1 MPNVAMYD
9 IWKLTENNVLL
20 SIMVNINAERKRL
33 FITENLCVSFL
44 QTRHKKTNNVAL
56 NAGGEKFVMA
66 V

>member
-1 MPNVAMYD
+1 
-9 IWKLTENNVLL
+9 
-20 SIMVNINAERKRL
+20 MVNINADRKRL